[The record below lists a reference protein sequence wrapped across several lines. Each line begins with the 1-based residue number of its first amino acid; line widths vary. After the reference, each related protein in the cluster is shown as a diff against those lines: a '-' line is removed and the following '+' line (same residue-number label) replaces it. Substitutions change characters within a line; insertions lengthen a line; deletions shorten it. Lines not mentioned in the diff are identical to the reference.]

1 VPIYANQ
8 DLVAQSD
15 EMEGWNTPLNR
26 RASFHNLHRIIRYGF
41 SVRAPDVLKLTSCI
55 DARIAELGSVQQMCS
70 SDFFSAM
77 VVLRGEQLVYE
88 QYAPDFA
95 PHQAHTIMS
104 ITKTMTHL
112 IMGRCVEDGLIDL
125 NAKVCDYL
133 PEIGSGYADAIIQ
146 NVLDMN
152 IVNDYSE
159 DYSDLHTTALLH
171 NASMGWRL
179 PAANVRL
186 TSNREFLCTIGSN
199 DLLNHSGE
207 VNYKSASTDVL
218 AWIAER
224 VSGQALRDHL
234 IRIVEAAGIER
245 GKAKPFD
252 GRSVWPA
259 IQGGKAVGRDGVVIA
274 SPQEL
279 AVLRGRWKYI
289 RSGRE
294 DSQRAPR
301 LFDVVKDPGET
312 TDLAG
317 EKPDLVGEL
326 DKATREFLPMMAN
339 VATRGR
345 GPGGSRSRRG
355 SPWRNDPLLIALDE
369 DRDSQ
374 LSAAELGQAEA
385 KLQALD
391 KNSDGKLSA
400 DELGLRRR

>member
-1 VPIYANQ
+1 MPVYPNQ
-8 DLVAQSD
+8 DLVAQPG
-15 EMEGWNTPLNR
+15 EMESWNLPVNR
-26 RASFHNLHRIIRYGF
+26 RASFHDLHRIIRYGF

-70 SDFFSAM
+70 SNFFSAM

-186 TSNREFLCTIGSN
+186 TSNRDFLCTIGSN
-199 DLLNHSGE
+199 DLLNRSGE

-234 IRIVEAAGIER
+234 IRIVEAAGIEHTFYMSTDHT
-245 GKAKPFD
+245 AVPNTN
-252 GRSVWPA
+252 
-259 IQGGKAVGRDGVVIA
+259 GGACL
-274 SPQEL
+274 SP
-279 AVLRGRWKYI
+279 R
-289 RSGRE
+289 
-294 DSQRAPR
+294 
-301 LFDVVKDPGET
+301 
-312 TDLAG
+312 DLARLG
-317 EKPDLVGEL
+317 LIF
-326 DKATREFLPMMAN
+326 AR
-339 VATRGR
+339 RGR
-345 GPGGSRSRRG
+345 GI
-355 SPWRNDPLLIALDE
+355 N
-369 DRDSQ
+369 
-374 LSAAELGQAEA
+374 
-385 KLQALD
+385 
-391 KNSDGKLSA
+391 GKLVGSHTFMDAARRCTGPTYPPPDNHIHYGNQLKTNGRWVGHGGWGGQLLMVDPETTTVVVFFSVLENQSA
-400 DELGLRRR
+400 SDDNHSRAIVQMAEEVIGC

>member
-1 VPIYANQ
+1 MPIYANQ

-41 SVRAPDVLKLTSCI
+41 SVRAPDVLKLTSCT

-70 SDFFSAM
+70 SDIFSAM

-125 NAKVCDYL
+125 SATVCDYL
-133 PEIGSGYADAIIQ
+133 PEIGSGYSDATIQ
-146 NVLDMN
+146 DVLDMN

-179 PAANVRL
+179 PAADTSP
-186 TSNREFLCTIGSN
+186 TSNRDFLCTIESI
-199 DLLNHSGE
+199 DLLNRSGE

-234 IRIVEAAGIER
+234 IRIVEAAGIEHTFYMSTDHTAVPNTNGGACLSPR
-245 GKAKPFD
+245 DLARLGLIFARQGIGANGERVGSQPFMD
-252 GRSVWPA
+252 AARRCTGPTYPPPDNH
-259 IQGGKAVGRDGVVIA
+259 IHYGNQLKTN
-274 SPQEL
+274 
-279 AVLRGRWKYI
+279 GRWV
-289 RSGRE
+289 GHGGWGG
-294 DSQRAPR
+294 Q
-301 LFDVVKDPGET
+301 LLMVDPET
-312 TDLAG
+312 TTVVVFFSVLENQSASDDNHSRAI
-317 EKPDLVGEL
+317 VQ
-326 DKATREFLPMMAN
+326 MAEE
-339 VATRGR
+339 VIGC
-345 GPGGSRSRRG
+345 
-355 SPWRNDPLLIALDE
+355 
-369 DRDSQ
+369 
-374 LSAAELGQAEA
+374 
-385 KLQALD
+385 
-391 KNSDGKLSA
+391 
-400 DELGLRRR
+400 

>member
-1 VPIYANQ
+1 MPIYANQ

-179 PAANVRL
+179 PAANTSP
-186 TSNREFLCTIGSN
+186 TSNRDFLCTIESN
-199 DLLNHSGE
+199 DLLNRSGE

-234 IRIVEAAGIER
+234 IRIVEAAGIEHTFYMSTDHTAVPNTNGGVCLSARDLARFGLVFTRQCR
-245 GKAKPFD
+245 GINGERVGSHSFMNAA
-252 GRSVWPA
+252 RSCRGPVYP
-259 IQGGKAVGRDGVVIA
+259 
-274 SPQEL
+274 SPDNHLHYGNQL
-279 AVLRGRWKYI
+279 MTNGRWI
-289 RSGRE
+289 GH
-294 DSQRAPR
+294 
-301 LFDVVKDPGET
+301 
-312 TDLAG
+312 
-317 EKPDLVGEL
+317 
-326 DKATREFLPMMAN
+326 
-339 VATRGR
+339 
-345 GPGGSRSRRG
+345 GGWG
-355 SPWRNDPLLIALDE
+355 GQLLIVDPETATVVVFFSVLE
-369 DRDSQ
+369 NQ
-374 LSAAELGQAEA
+374 SASDDNHKRATVQMAEEVIGY
-385 KLQALD
+385 
-391 KNSDGKLSA
+391 
-400 DELGLRRR
+400 